1 MKKSRNMLLSSDK
14 RARNG
19 ERTKQSKSRSKSSLR
34 IQGGTTSCSFRWRCL
49 WAVTRTYEL

>member
-1 MKKSRNMLLSSDK
+1 MLLSSDK